1 MKFFTKRNSQTDSL
15 SDAPDTPAAA
25 KKRKQRRSRRRDADV
40 IRIEELEQLLAA
52 QGGADGL
59 DPDTIVSMYIP
70 HRRARQW
77 GAALLQLDKLQLAL
91 MALLLVVAG
100 LFIAAFMQE
109 KMGNFTIN
117 LNRLEL
123 FRKGI
128 AIDASGEFNDPT
140 ARLTA
145 NSVQDATNITLTDLP
160 DDLDADYNSGDHN
173 GTNYMAYTYYIRNAG
188 KEDVGYEARITL
200 DSYAKGAENAVR
212 VVVWR
217 NGERTVY
224 AEPSASG
231 EPEEGCVNFES
242 HDVVCTYTEENFL
255 VGNVDKY
262 TIVIYMEGEDPECVD
277 AIVGG
282 SVEFSMNID
291 AIGTDDTSL
300 LVKFLQDIRD
310 TLTGNKAIDA
320 AGTDA
325 PSYYNAG
332 DVTWSTRLNQ

>member
-1 MKFFTKRNSQTDSL
+1 
-15 SDAPDTPAAA
+15 
-25 KKRKQRRSRRRDADV
+25 
-40 IRIEELEQLLAA
+40 
-52 QGGADGL
+52 
-59 DPDTIVSMYIP
+59 
-70 HRRARQW
+70 
-77 GAALLQLDKLQLAL
+77 
-91 MALLLVVAG
+91 
-100 LFIAAFMQE
+100 MQE

-173 GTNYMAYTYYIRNAG
+173 GANYMAYTYYIRNAG

-291 AIGTDDTSL
+291 AIGSDDSSL